1 MVNGN
6 RKYNSNNNEDNL
18 YLNHEWNGERERKKR
33 TQQHYKPK
41 CKKRQF
47 RWTTTLLLVE
57 PHPFH
62 QSVAHGCH
70 IGHSGTETRCRCV
83 WVSRTDREKWRTSWM
98 EYQYPRCWV
107 TQLYDSLARVGWRQ
121 ILLLKILKGTRY
133 VHNKFENLCFLCF
146 SVHNTTIVEKYPE
159 NVFIHSFLIL
169 PKEIGIPYIP
179 FCKEKKLNIVSIA
192 WNQKLNAS
200 SS

>member
-1 MVNGN
+1 MQ
-6 RKYNSNNNEDNL
+6 KKAIPLDN
-18 YLNHEWNGERERKKR
+18 YIVIGWA
-33 TQQHYKPK
+33 T
-41 CKKRQF
+41 
-47 RWTTTLLLVE
+47 
-57 PHPFH
+57 
-62 QSVAHGCH
+62 SVSPV
-70 IGHSGTETRCRCV
+70 SGTWVPYWSFRNWNSLSVCV